1 MESFTITLRHRSTHK
16 WSERYDAEGD
26 DAPLKNVYILK
37 VAFDDGQVRP
47 DTVKVTVE
55 AAE

>member
-1 MESFTITLRHRSTHK
+1 MESFTVTLKHRSTHK
-16 WSERYDAEGD
+16 WSERYDAED
-26 DAPLKNVYILK
+26 DDSPLKNVYLMK
-37 VAFDDGQVRP
+37 TAFDEGQRRP